1 MAFLSECRQQA
12 EGLEKCVASAFGP
25 LGHDRFVRHAE
36 RPMKPLITSS
46 GETVIDAI
54 SATNPIVRVLREQA
68 YARELTRAFDER
80 GPGAD
85 VLVSEVMGWL
95 KRGV

>member
-25 LGHDRFVRHAE
+25 LGRDRFVRHAE
-36 RPMKPLITSS
+36 RPMELLITSS

-54 SATNPIVRVLREQA
+54 SETNPIVRVLRDAGKTLRHCAETQA
-68 YARELTRAFDER
+68 PTVHRIGRAVYR
-80 GPGAD
+80 
-85 VLVSEVMGWL
+85 VY
-95 KRGV
+95 